1 MADDLCA
8 CPFCGNPL
16 VQVHHNTQVNITYL
30 LCGDDYGRG
39 GCGAVVS
46 FRPNLTGRA
55 AMDAYNRRAAAVEAT
70 HG

>member
-1 MADDLCA
+1 MADDLRP
-8 CPFCGNPL
+8 CPFCGNPT
-16 VQVHHNTQVNITYL
+16 VQVHYGKPDVTFL

-70 HG
+70 HA